1 MPSVAGHGRGGGG
14 RGRRTIN
21 EINMV
26 PFIDVMLVLL
36 IIFMVTAP
44 LIAPSVINLPSV
56 GKGSKTPDVVVQII
70 IGKDELMTLKS
81 QEKSMPVTLKDLVSS
96 VKTAQTSP
104 NPKSV
109 KAAGTALTPAAID
122 SAVIISAD
130 RSVKYETVVKVMDIL
145 QRAGVQRVGLSV
157 QLVN

>member
-1 MPSVAGHGRGGGG
+1 MPAVTSRG

-44 LIAPSVINLPSV
+44 LITPSLIDLPSV
-56 GKGSKTPDVVVQII
+56 GKASKQPDQVLQIV
-70 IGKDELMTLKS
+70 IGKDESLEFKNQDKTTRLGLNDIANVVR
-81 QEKSMPVTLKDLVSS
+81 QAQG
-96 VKTAQTSP
+96 TAQP
-104 NPKSV
+104 G
-109 KAAGTALTPAAID
+109 A
-122 SAVIISAD
+122 SAVVISAD
-130 RSVKYETVVKVMDIL
+130 RSVKYETVVKVMDTL

-157 QLVN
+157 QLAK

>member
-1 MPSVAGHGRGGGG
+1 MPAMVQRG

-56 GKGSKTPDVVVQII
+56 GKASQPPQQVVQVQVR
-70 IGKDELMTLKS
+70 KDEGIDIKVD
-81 QEKSMPVTLKDLVSS
+81 EKTQSVPLADLGATVRQLQGQYS
-96 VKTAQTSP
+96 
-104 NPKSV
+104 
-109 KAAGTALTPAAID
+109 GGE
-122 SAVIISAD
+122 SAVVIAAD
-130 RSVKYETVVKVMDIL
+130 KAVRYEIVVKVMDAL
-145 QRAGVQRVGLSV
+145 KRAGVERVGLSV
-157 QLVN
+157 QVQK

>member
-1 MPSVAGHGRGGGG
+1 MPTLVSRG

-44 LIAPSVINLPSV
+44 LIAPSMIDLPSV
-56 GKGSKTPDVVVQII
+56 GKAPKQPERIIQIIVGKNDSLELKTPDKTVTIKLAELATIVKREQS
-70 IGKDELMTLKS
+70 GKA
-81 QEKSMPVTLKDLVSS
+81 P
-96 VKTAQTSP
+96 
-104 NPKSV
+104 
-109 KAAGTALTPAAID
+109 AAGSP
-122 SAVIISAD
+122 VVISAD
-130 RSVKYETVVKVMDIL
+130 RSVKYESVVKVMDTL
-145 QRAGVQRVGLSV
+145 QQAGIKRIGLSV